1 MNNAISEIKKTL
13 EGTNFRVPEAEER
26 ISEWEDR
33 MMEMSEVEQKRE
45 KKNKQN

>member
-1 MNNAISEIKKTL
+1 M
-13 EGTNFRVPEAEER
+13 EER

-33 MMEMSEVEQKRE
+33 MMEMSEAKQKRE